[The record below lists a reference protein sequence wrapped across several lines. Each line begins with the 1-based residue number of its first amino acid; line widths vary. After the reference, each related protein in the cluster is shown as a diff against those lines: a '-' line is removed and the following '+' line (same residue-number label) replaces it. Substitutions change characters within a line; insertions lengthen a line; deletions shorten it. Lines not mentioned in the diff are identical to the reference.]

1 MLEFCPMCK
10 GILVPGE
17 WKGKIVGR
25 CSCGF
30 IRTAGISAL
39 GEEKII
45 DKSVGGGVSDTN
57 LSENVIGVN
66 FLCKKCGFDKAEA
79 KTLGE
84 ILGNEKSVTLF
95 TCLKCGNAERE

>member
-17 WKGKIVGR
+17 WKGKQVGK
-25 CSCGF
+25 CACGF
-30 IRTAGISAL
+30 IRTSGITVE
-39 GEEKII
+39 GEEKIEENN
-45 DKSVGGGVSDTN
+45 VGSGVSETN
-57 LSENVIGVN
+57 LSETVVGVN
-66 FLCKKCGFDKAEA
+66 FSCRKCGFDKAEA

-95 TCLKCGNAERE
+95 TCLKCGNAERN